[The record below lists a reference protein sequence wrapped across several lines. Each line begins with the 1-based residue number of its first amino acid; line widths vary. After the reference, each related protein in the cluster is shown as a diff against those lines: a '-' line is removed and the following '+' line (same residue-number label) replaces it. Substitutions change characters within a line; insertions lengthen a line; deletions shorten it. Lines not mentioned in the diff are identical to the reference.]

1 MVMPV
6 VVMRLHHAGRN
17 ALGRGD
23 EPPLEAGRPDHAI
36 KPAFKT
42 KPVADHKRRIGQRRS
57 IGWLG
62 LKAMRILIRPGNG
75 TDRDTLP
82 ANLARHIRENGK
94 GSDNRKPLLRPGRLG
109 EQQRRGAKQD
119 ATKHV
124 QGLSRHQ

>member
-42 KPVADHKRRIGQRRS
+42 KPIANHQRRIGQRRS

-62 LKAMRILIRPGNG
+62 LKAMRILIRSGNG
-75 TDRDTLP
+75 TVRNPLP
-82 ANLARHIRENGK
+82 ADLARHIREDGK
-94 GSDNRKPLLRPGRLG
+94 GSDNRKPLLCMGRLG

-119 ATKHV
+119 ATKHG
-124 QGLSRHQ
+124 QRLSRHQ